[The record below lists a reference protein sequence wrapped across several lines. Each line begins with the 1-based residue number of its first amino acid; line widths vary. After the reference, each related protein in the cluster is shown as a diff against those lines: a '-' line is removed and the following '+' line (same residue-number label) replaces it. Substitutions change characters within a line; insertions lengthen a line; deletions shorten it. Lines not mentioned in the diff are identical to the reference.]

1 MEIILSTAYAAP
13 IEYYTLLASANIVSI
28 EKYEHF
34 IKQSYRNRCYIY
46 GANGILALIIPLANR
61 KDKTLT
67 KDIRIANQ
75 TNWQKTHWKS
85 IESAYRTSPFYE
97 YFSDDIAHFYEQ
109 KFTFLIDFNQS
120 IQQRL
125 LDFAKIESS
134 IRHSENYTAQ
144 YDKNVYD
151 YRTSLSPKITTK
163 IAFKNYSQVFDSKF
177 GFIPNLSFFDL
188 LFNEGNKSKEYLL
201 NSLTFE

>member
-13 IEYYTLLASANIVSI
+13 IEYYKLLANAQKVSI

-34 IKQSYRNRCYIY
+34 VKQSYRNRCSIY
-46 GANGILALIIPLANR
+46 GANGILALSIPLADR

-67 KDIRIANQ
+67 KDIRIANH

-97 YFSDDIAHFYEQ
+97 YFCDDIAPFYEQ
-109 KFTFLIDFNQS
+109 QYTFLIDFNRALQEC
-120 IQQRL
+120 L
-125 LDFAKIESS
+125 LALAKIETNF
-134 IRHSENYTAQ
+134 RYTENYIVE
-144 YDKNVYD
+144 YDTNVLN
-151 YRTSLSPKITTK
+151 YRNTLSPKITSK
-163 IAFKNYSQVFDSKF
+163 ASFKNYYQVFDSKF